1 MEIYRHKISL
11 LIASTI
17 LLSGASVGSQAVAAP
32 AVTGTSGCIV
42 RSGQA
47 AQTHVR
53 NGVNDNSYT
62 ASTCG
67 NSGGTGMPG
76 WTYDSG
82 LVQGNFVSAGE
93 VNNAFVQM
101 ETYVNTQITTVIN
114 NMDNS
119 AQIEIDNAQ
128 NQQITNL
135 DNRVTTIEGQVVNL
149 DNRVTKVEGQVTDIA
164 GALGGGAQINP
175 DGTFQKPEYI
185 VAGKNYDNVGDALSA
200 TNQASVQYSVDAD
213 GNRTNNIVLT
223 GSGTG
228 PVGIHNVADGVIASD
243 AANYGQVTKARD
255 EAMAYTDEKFAA
267 AQTENSGRFDA
278 LSGEI
283 AQTRTEARGG
293 ISSAMAMAALRY
305 DESPGKW
312 TIASGFGNFKGSSSF
327 TTGFGYTSEDARFRF
342 NAALSY
348 ALGSNDLS
356 WNAGASWTLN

>member
-1 MEIYRHKISL
+1 MTNYKHKTGF
-11 LIASTI
+11 LIATTVA
-17 LLSGASVGSQAVAAP
+17 LSSFPLGSQSIAAP
-32 AVTGTSGCIV
+32 AVTGTTGCVIRDNYETTWRKQGDNDWTPTPYRCAASVGDPRDALGVV
-42 RSGQA
+42 R
-47 AQTHVR
+47 
-53 NGVNDNSYT
+53 
-62 ASTCG
+62 
-67 NSGGTGMPG
+67 
-76 WTYDSG
+76 
-82 LVQGNFVSAGE
+82 GNFVTAGE
-93 VNNAFVQM
+93 INNAFVQM
-101 ETYVNTQITTVIN
+101 ESYVNNQITTVIN

-119 AQIEIDNAQ
+119 AQGDIDNAQ

-135 DNRVTTIEGQVVNL
+135 DNRVTTIEGEVVNL
-149 DNRVTKVEGQVTDIA
+149 DSRVTKVEGQVTDIA
-164 GALGGGAQINP
+164 GALGGGAQITA

-185 VAGKNYDNVGDALSA
+185 VAGKAYDNVGDALSA
-200 TNQASVQYSVDAD
+200 TNQASVQYSLDTD

-228 PVGIHNVADGVIASD
+228 PVGIHNVADGMVASD

-267 AQTENSGRFDA
+267 VQSQNSGRFDA

-305 DESPGKW
+305 DEAPGKW
-312 TIASGFGNFKGSSSF
+312 TIASGFGNFKGSSSL

-348 ALGSNDLS
+348 AFGSNDLA

>member
-1 MEIYRHKISL
+1 MTKHRQL
-11 LIASTI
+11 LSSMIATTV
-17 LLSGASVGSQAVAAP
+17 LLSGASIGSQATAAP
-32 AVTGTSGCIV
+32 TVTGTTGCVIRDNYETTWRRQSDNDYNV
-42 RSGQA
+42 QPYRCA
-47 AQTHVR
+47 ASV
-53 NGVNDNSYT
+53 GDPKD
-62 ASTCG
+62 AL
-67 NSGGTGMPG
+67 
-76 WTYDSG
+76 G
-82 LVQGNFVSAGE
+82 LVRGNFVSAGE
-93 VNNAFVQM
+93 INNAFVQM
-101 ETYVNTQITTVIN
+101 ESYVNNQITTVIN

-119 AQIEIDNAQ
+119 SQTAIDAAQ

-164 GALGGGAQINP
+164 GALGGGARINP
-175 DGTFQKPEYI
+175 DGTFQKPDYI

-228 PVGIHNVADGVIASD
+228 PVGIHNVADGVISSD
-243 AANYGQVTKARD
+243 AANYGQVVKARD

-267 AQTENSGRFDA
+267 VQSQNSGRFDA

-283 AQTRTEARGG
+283 AQTRAEARSG

-312 TIASGFGNFKGSSSF
+312 SFASGFGNFKGSSSL
-327 TTGFGYTSEDARFRF
+327 TTGFGYTSEDARFRI

-348 ALGSNDLS
+348 GFGSNDLS

>member
-1 MEIYRHKISL
+1 MEIYRQRVSF
-11 LIASTI
+11 LIATTV
-17 LLSGASVGSQAVAAP
+17 LVSGISVGSPTFAAP
-32 AVTGTSGCIV
+32 AVTGTRGCIV
-42 RSGQA
+42 KEGYGTTYFVSQTNSDSSGPYECR
-47 AQTHVR
+47 T
-53 NGVNDNSYT
+53 
-62 ASTCG
+62 
-67 NSGGTGMPG
+67 SGGSTPRSL
-76 WTYDSG
+76 DG
-82 LVQGNFVSAGE
+82 LQLGNYVSASE

-101 ETYVNTQITTVIN
+101 ETYVNNYVTEVVN
-114 NMDNS
+114 NADNS
-119 AQIEIDNAQ
+119 AQVDIDNAQ

-185 VAGKNYDNVGDALSA
+185 IAGKNYDNVGDALSA

-255 EAMAYTDEKFAA
+255 EAIAYTDEKFAA
-267 AQTENSGRFDA
+267 VQTENSGRFDA

-283 AQTRTEARGG
+283 AQTRTEARSG

-312 TIASGFGNFKGSSSF
+312 TIASGFGNFKGSSSL
-327 TTGFGYTSEDARFRF
+327 TTGFGYTSEDARFRI
-342 NAALSY
+342 NAAVSY
-348 ALGSNDLS
+348 GFGSNDLS

>member
-1 MEIYRHKISL
+1 MIANKERIGF
-11 LIASTI
+11 LIATTMLVS
-17 LLSGASVGSQAVAAP
+17 SFSAGSQALSAP
-32 AVTGTSGCIV
+32 AVTGTTGCIIRDNYETTWRKQGDNEYTQTPYRCAASVGDPRDALGVV
-42 RSGQA
+42 R
-47 AQTHVR
+47 
-53 NGVNDNSYT
+53 
-62 ASTCG
+62 
-67 NSGGTGMPG
+67 
-76 WTYDSG
+76 
-82 LVQGNFVSAGE
+82 GNFVTAGE
-93 VNNAFVQM
+93 INNAFVQM
-101 ETYVNTQITTVIN
+101 ESYVNNQITTVIN

-119 AQIEIDNAQ
+119 EQVEIDNAQ

-149 DNRVTKVEGQVTDIA
+149 DNRLTTVESQVTDIA

-175 DGTFQKPEYI
+175 DGTFKKPEYM

-243 AANYGQVTKARD
+243 AANYGQVVKARD

-267 AQTENSGRFDA
+267 VQSETSGRLDA

-283 AQTRTEARGG
+283 AQTRTEARSG
-293 ISSAMAMAALRY
+293 IASAMAMAALRY
-305 DESPGKW
+305 DEAPGKW
-312 TIASGFGNFKGSSSF
+312 TIASGFGNFKGSSAL
-327 TTGFGYTSEDARFRF
+327 TTGFGYTSEDARFRI
-342 NAALSY
+342 NAAISY
-348 ALGSNDLS
+348 GLGSNDLS

>member
-1 MEIYRHKISL
+1 MEIYRQRVSF
-11 LIASTI
+11 LIATTV
-17 LLSGASVGSQAVAAP
+17 LVSGISVGSQTIAAP
-32 AVTGTSGCIV
+32 AVTGTAGCV
-42 RSGQA
+42 
-47 AQTHVR
+47 VR
-53 NGVNDNSYT
+53 NGY
-62 ASTCG
+62 STTFERRQETNVYNTTPYVCTSIPAG
-67 NSGGTGMPG
+67 QT
-76 WTYDSG
+76 TDG
-82 LVQGNFVSAGE
+82 LILGNFVSAGE
-93 VNNAFVQM
+93 INSAFVQM
-101 ETYVNTQITTVIN
+101 ESYVNNQITTVIN

-119 AQIEIDNAQ
+119 EQVAIDASQ

-312 TIASGFGNFKGSSSF
+312 TIASGFGNFKGSSSL

-342 NAALSY
+342 NAAVSY
-348 ALGSNDLS
+348 GFSSQDLS